1 MGSDK
6 PAEIRIYC
14 ICGQKMKVSES
25 MFGLPGKCVAC
36 RQRIRI
42 PTKGELAPGT
52 TEVYLKDRPE
62 FLRKPSRKKNGV
74 APKAAPSDEAEG
86 IELGD
91 RSDLV
96 SAAILDILE
105 PLRVLCSLSHKLQS
119 QAAAMKAGEGGILAG
134 DDPAALNAYIARVR
148 DARAEL
154 DDHLRQRLME
164 TAIELSSTS
173 EKIVQAGLSLRIG
186 ETSLEAFRDT
196 VDRLR
201 HRRDHLERL
210 QQNIRGWLTVTD
222 PHTAGGYANV
232 SLDAIPESG
241 FQPVLPSE
249 TSHSRSLF
257 DEHISALREALLRR
271 ERAELRLNETKRLRT
286 GASMSASVL
295 ADCRAHAQAEK
306 ARADAEVTFRR
317 KRLEQLSADYAGD
330 VQTIQAARDRL
341 ARQLKEGTIDISLH
355 NSLERDMVRAQN
367 DCASVHS
374 VIARALIASAPQD
387 VPSPHG
393 SLIRR
398 MARPVVPPGMGS
410 DTDSWIAWSAAIA
423 LGLSVFLPVVDDLS
437 PVRAYQEHLF
447 RGQTAHWAMTLPIL
461 VGVLVTLAGALP
473 WRMTRGVALT
483 MLWLGVTVAAAG
495 FIHEAQ
501 YGTGAA
507 AVRFR
512 QGLPW
517 IYRPG
522 ILLMLA
528 ADLSVLVAATV
539 ALAPYRIA
547 RVIIPVACCICG
559 TAILG
564 ISTDW
569 AGLRGPRPE
578 LSVTWSDKAAQSDG
592 AYEVSVAVNNKGK
605 RPVLIGPGTGRNATI
620 YLLERFR
627 NDMTWEDVSFLK
639 PHDVRQVAPGET
651 ALFHHSLKPGIY
663 RASLRARN
671 TGNDAAVVSFT
682 LPEIPEKTAESP
694 ATESLSSTPV
704 PAETGVSTS
713 SEPMQEGAKV
723 ELRGIV
729 NGESRGPRFSLVL
742 YPPDGKIAFLDLG
755 LGEMVY
761 GDWIAS
767 EYNPERQTVTL
778 AKNGELLILNRG
790 QLAILP

>member
-1 MGSDK
+1 
-6 PAEIRIYC
+6 
-14 ICGQKMKVSES
+14 MKVSES

-42 PTKGELAPGT
+42 PTRGELAPGT
-52 TEVYLKDRPE
+52 SEVYLKDRPE
-62 FLRKPSRKKNGV
+62 FLRKPSRNRPG
-74 APKAAPSDEAEG
+74 ASPKAAPPDESEG
-86 IELGD
+86 VELGD

-96 SAAILDILE
+96 SSAILDILE

-119 QAAAMKAGEGGILAG
+119 QAAAMKAGESGILAG
-134 DDPAALNAYIARVR
+134 DDPAALNNYIARVR
-148 DARAEL
+148 EARAEL

-257 DEHISALREALLRR
+257 DEHISALREALVRR

-341 ARQLKEGTIDISLH
+341 ARQLKEGTIDASLH
-355 NSLERDMVRAQN
+355 NSLERDLVRAQN

-374 VIARALIASAPQD
+374 VIARALIASASQD

-393 SLIRR
+393 SLIQR
-398 MARPVVPPGMGS
+398 MARPVVPPGAGS
-410 DTDSWIAWSAAIA
+410 DVDSWIAWTAAIA

-437 PVRAYQEHLF
+437 PIRAYQERLF
-447 RGQTAHWAMTLPIL
+447 RGHSAHWAMTIPVLL
-461 VGVLVTLAGALP
+461 GVFVTLVGALP
-473 WRMTRGVALT
+473 WRLIRGVALAAI
-483 MLWLGVTVAAAG
+483 WLVVTVAAAG

-501 YGTGAA
+501 YSTVAA
-507 AVRFR
+507 AERFR

-522 ILLMLA
+522 MLLMLA
-528 ADLSVLVAATV
+528 GDLGVIAAATV
-539 ALAPYRIA
+539 ALAPFRNARI
-547 RVIIPVACCICG
+547 IIPVACGICG

-578 LSVTWSDKAAQSDG
+578 LSVTWNDHTAPSENVYD
-592 AYEVSVAVNNKGK
+592 VSVAVKNKGK
-605 RPVLIGPGTGRNATI
+605 RPVLIGPGTGRNTTI
-620 YLLERFR
+620 YFLERAR
-627 NDMTWEDVSFLK
+627 NDMTWEELPFLK

-651 ALFHHSLKPGIY
+651 ALFHHSLKPGDY
-663 RASLRARN
+663 RVSLRARN
-671 TGNDAAVVSFT
+671 VGADAAVVSFT
-682 LPEIPEKTAESP
+682 LPEIPVNTAESLT
-694 ATESLSSTPV
+694 TEQPVSESTV
-704 PAETGVSTS
+704 PAEATASKPA
-713 SEPMQEGAKV
+713 EAALDKAKI
-723 ELRGIV
+723 ELRGII
-729 NGESRGPRFSLVL
+729 NGESKGPRFSLVL
-742 YPPDGKIAFLDLG
+742 YPPDGKISFLDLG
-755 LGEMVY
+755 LGEVVY
-761 GDWIAS
+761 GDWITS

-778 AKNGELLILNRG
+778 AKNDELLILNRG
-790 QLAILP
+790 QLTILP